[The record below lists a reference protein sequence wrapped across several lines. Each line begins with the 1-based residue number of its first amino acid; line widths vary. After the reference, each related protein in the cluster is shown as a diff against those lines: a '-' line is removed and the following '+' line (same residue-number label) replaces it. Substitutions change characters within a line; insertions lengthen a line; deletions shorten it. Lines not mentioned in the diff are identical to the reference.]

1 MGINTQTNA
10 FLAALTKLV
19 QESGLPP
26 VNARLALDII
36 RSQLVEL
43 ERAAVER
50 EKQQEKKA
58 EEVKTNG

>member
-10 FLAALTKLV
+10 FLAALAKLV

-36 RSQLVEL
+36 RGQLVEL

-50 EKQQEKKA
+50 EKQQA
-58 EEVKTNG
+58 EAKRQEDKT

>member
-10 FLAALTKLV
+10 FLAALTNLV
-19 QESGLPP
+19 KESGLPP
-26 VNARLALDII
+26 VNVRLALDVI

-50 EKQQEKKA
+50 EKQQA
-58 EEVKTNG
+58 EAKRQEDKT